1 VLFTCVQVQ
10 LGVPV
15 SQQLLTSL
23 GGRSLHSEGS
33 TLADSGLSHGCTVQL
48 LLRLCGGK
56 GGFGALLRG
65 QGRDGKITDNFDAM
79 RDLSGRRVRHVE
91 AEKKLKA
98 WEQETKEREL
108 EQLALKHMKD
118 MARQAKKERD
128 YQVGALGCSATV
140 LDLLIGICPAAAV
153 GDLYCTHYYGG
164 CRQAMHAHFA
174 PACCSSKCIASVGV
188 CENSSRCSAGNAHPH
203 VATWL
208 SGADCLQVN
217 VEEVKREHKEAADRV
232 VEAVHT
238 ALAEGLNQQ
247 QKHGNS
253 SGRSSSGDGS
263 SGEASAGAAAAGD
276 SGAAAGSKRKQG
288 AAGAAKAGGSPAK
301 KRKPTM
307 LDLVEGSDSGSDSD
321 SDGSDDK

>member
-1 VLFTCVQVQ
+1 MQLFVLGVDGACSSVILQDSDTLLQLKECLQVQ

-128 YQVGALGCSATV
+128 YQV
-140 LDLLIGICPAAAV
+140 
-153 GDLYCTHYYGG
+153 
-164 CRQAMHAHFA
+164 
-174 PACCSSKCIASVGV
+174 
-188 CENSSRCSAGNAHPH
+188 
-203 VATWL
+203 
-208 SGADCLQVN
+208 N